1 MESSAAQ
8 LSSCSPGVL
17 HKERQ
22 VSQPRARGKF
32 TLSSL
37 PGNQESSPV
46 GVRSKDW
53 ARWEAVS
60 PHVKEDGP
68 SLVIQCQGKA
78 MPKRAGGHVLLLP
91 ENGQTFPFAP
101 RMDTAPN
108 QGWSC

>member
-68 SLVIQCQGKA
+68 SFPCDSVPRKGHAKEGWR
-78 MPKRAGGHVLLLP
+78 PRADRKSVV
-91 ENGQTFPFAP
+91 
-101 RMDTAPN
+101 
-108 QGWSC
+108 